1 MEGALFIES
10 DKKNYIY
17 SHVSNILVM
26 RIWSYKRRRF
36 DSPGAHCVTIRSL
49 EASEVRGP
57 SVWPDFSEQNVVNEQ
72 KSDKRHKMDKAHDE
86 TGPSKRISRQS
97 QQHDLFHLAARLLH
111 GKSVAWERHCDGTSS
126 EIQRGVGRLE
136 EEACCCNEIK
146 RNKYTA
152 FFQHF
157 TKFPWCFPDEQV
169 EQKYLKE
176 RYDDRIL
183 YSDVLVA
190 CVWGSLWLAIIARL
204 RSSLSRL
211 AIFRSFV
218 HCFITIGPLYWTKLM
233 NKLSYKRYRGIII
246 AASIVSYTLHPGGG
260 LYRDAV
266 TDNVTEHTGLGAI
279 KLFVKALISSR
290 MLFWQI
296 LLLGYSTN
304 PRWTIP
310 LNMVCLMTMS
320 RMKPPDAFCKSLYDA
335 GNGPLFR
342 MIESHLPIISIIP
355 MWSSDITNADELC
368 RPLMNWFMI
377 SIGFMFVTC
386 IQLALDYCS
395 RAAFVDSH
403 KGDWSDMEP
412 SPQTLENK

>member
-1 MEGALFIES
+1 
-10 DKKNYIY
+10 
-17 SHVSNILVM
+17 
-26 RIWSYKRRRF
+26 
-36 DSPGAHCVTIRSL
+36 VTVRSL
-49 EASEVRGP
+49 EATEVQGP
-57 SVWPDFSEQNVVNEQ
+57 SVWPEIGDQDALYEHKDDVRQ
-72 KSDKRHKMDKAHDE
+72 KSDRIQDE
-86 TGPSKRISRQS
+86 TGPSKRVTRPCRQL
-97 QQHDLFHLAARLLH
+97 DLFHLAARWID
-111 GKSVAWERHCDGTSS
+111 GKSTASKRQNDDDQCSSIKREWEKF
-126 EIQRGVGRLE
+126 E
-136 EEACCCNEIK
+136 EESCCRDETK
-146 RNKYTA
+146 KTRNSYHA
-152 FFQHF
+152 FLQHF
-157 TKFPWCFPDEQV
+157 RKFPWCFPDEET
-169 EQKYLKE
+169 EQKYLEE
-176 RYDDRIL
+176 RYDDRVL

-218 HCFITIGPLYWTKLM
+218 HCFVTIGPLYWTKLI
-233 NKLSYKRYRGIII
+233 NKRTYKRFRGFII

-266 TDNVTEHTGLGAI
+266 TENVTEHTGLGAI
-279 KLFVKALISSR
+279 KLFVKVLISSR

-296 LLLGYSTN
+296 LLLGYSAN

-310 LNMVCLMTMS
+310 LNMMCLIAMS

-355 MWSSDITNADELC
+355 MWPTEITNAVELC

-395 RAAFVDSH
+395 RADFVDSH
-403 KGDWSDMEP
+403 KSLFDNNRCIFRCQDKMKVWAVSFMLYTQLIGLTWSLLP
-412 SPQTLENK
+412 RQ